1 MHNDFY
7 QIHLEYTRAK
17 RMHGPSQYCDYCH
30 ANLLHVGPWGWPH
43 FCKEITYMSMPVLR
57 FEPFMSTMP
66 FATNE

>member
-7 QIHLEYTRAK
+7 RIHLEYTRAK
-17 RMHGPSQYCDYCH
+17 RMHGPSHHCEYCH

-57 FEPFMSTMP
+57 FIPFGDP
-66 FATNE
+66 VGEDDG

>member
-7 QIHLEYTRAK
+7 RIHLEDSRRRSE
-17 RMHGPSQYCDYCH
+17 RMAPSYHCDYCH

-57 FEPFMSTMP
+57 FEPF
-66 FATNE
+66 TNE